1 MIEMVE
7 LANILNNATPKS
19 LILLDEIGRGTST
32 FDGYSI
38 ARAVV
43 EFIHNRGRVGVR
55 SLFATHY
62 HQLTSLEGS
71 LKRVRNYHIAVKEE
85 GHDLVFLRKIVSG
98 ATDKS
103 YGIHVAR
110 LAGVP
115 LKVTQRAKEVL
126 SEVESE
132 SLGHKGKSSAT
143 YTQLMLFD
151 PGSSETLQPNPVV
164 ETLKELNIDG
174 ITPLEALNKLHELK
188 KQAGGDNGSE

>member
-85 GHDLVFLRKIVSG
+85 GHDLVFLRKIVPG

-126 SEVESE
+126 NEVESE

-151 PGSSETLQPNPVV
+151 PGGSEALQLNPVV
-164 ETLKELNIDG
+164 ETLKGLNIDG

-188 KQAGGDNGSE
+188 NQAGGNGGSE